1 MSIIDS
7 KNFAGGGMDTDSA
20 FELIA
25 PNDYIN
31 GLNIRNTGDTESEEG
46 YIVAIE
52 SNELIPLTLPEGINK
67 CIGSHQFELERKIYK
82 FIFNSFGYHVITEL
96 DYDTDVETILFTNKT
111 DSAGEDVLIL
121 NTSSYVTDI
130 KFLDNVL
137 YFVNSINQPC
147 NIDIQMLKDGG
158 YGVVTK
164 DDFLIIR
171 KQPSTVP
178 SVQYVSDATRQSN
191 TLYGKLFQFR
201 TQFVYENNETS
212 AWSGISDR
220 PVPVDEPVQ
229 STSSNV
235 TKNNCLLVSV
245 EAGNNRVTQV
255 NVAFRVGDSDWF
267 YVKQSEIS
275 SIKALSSQALA
286 TDGVIRSTARTESY
300 DPLTNI
306 FSFTFF
312 HNGSY
317 TSVDVLETDL
327 PYDYIPKECE
337 TIEIIGGRG
346 DLNSNSSVLCIA
358 GNTEGYPRPVINKTL
373 TPANNIVDVFIP
385 EDETQG
391 LSSTLLVTSTNN
403 RLNRNLCQYT
413 FKGQP
418 KTNDNIK
425 IRIQKE
431 DDARIFI
438 DLTGPDGYT
447 VPSTQNNNLLAVMNS
462 LAKQINSV
470 VNGEGDNVILTNS
483 TISGVD
489 NRGWGYLVLETR
501 ADTFYGYRRAGFTGI
516 PATITLAAAGTT
528 ASRSTG
534 SLKENSSY
542 QLALAYYDRWGRTFP
557 IATDQT
563 YVVNTPTYA
572 ALKSGNAPAIN
583 WEILTQEAPEGAET
597 YQWLL
602 TRNRTHLTSLYIDV
616 KYEPTWS
623 STGNFYTFN
632 MDALKKFNE
641 NNPTSVLSYSYSPG
655 DKITFN
661 YFIDG
666 EEKVYFDG
674 TQQPV
679 IDIEVVGF
687 DPAYVPDE
695 AEPTITHYA
704 LFVKIPTQL
713 NTTLITNKDI
723 LVEVYSPLVQQT
735 DLEGTV
741 FFETGVKY
749 PVVNGEHSVT
759 SGSITRA
766 DCYYKTRQL
775 NLATDLNQN
784 EVFIV
789 EDFNFSDF
797 YASRFTPYGR
807 PRTYYDTPENVQ
819 FPASIRYSYEYT
831 AKSRTNQINRFY
843 GENVVTYDQ
852 SFGFIR
858 RIRQRDN
865 TLIAIQEYKV
875 GYVPINISIIEDQV
889 AQENVA
895 VSTKFLNKIR
905 YAGGTN
911 IGIGDAK
918 ESFAEFD
925 GSMYFVDPFRSE
937 PMHITMNGVSSIAG
951 KMSKFFRRTINE
963 VYKNKTK
970 LIGYYNIYNREYILT
985 YEDLYS
991 VINQLTFDVN
1001 NWQTQNTN
1009 TVDYNSLAIET
1020 APTKG
1025 TVTIDNELGTSLYSP
1040 TLNQLGNDTF
1050 SFSFNQIGGG
1060 PSIEKNVC
1068 INIGAGNTD
1077 VSQFSFGDLVDQP
1090 LSTVV
1095 VSNQVAANGVNVP
1108 VPISI
1113 TGGQYKIDEG
1123 SWTSSAGYIYPG
1135 QVAVVRVTTSSSALT
1150 DVSCTLTMGDKSD
1163 TFTATTMSM
1172 AERLLLVVD
1181 LLNGQSTDTYAADE
1195 DSVNLAYT
1203 GENFI
1208 PTSGSG
1214 DPATCDI
1221 LASDYVD
1228 IFSTTLSWRFVANI
1242 GKYIADNPSAT
1253 EFVFQVRGKTGLT
1266 EISNVHGS
1274 YGTYGGTSTMD
1285 MLGTAGSYIPTI
1297 LTPEPIDGIKTF
1309 IASVY
1314 GGANG
1319 TFTTA
1324 LPVIAT
1330 FVYNVATKRTTL
1342 TLGEIPYID
1351 YSFDEINGAD
1361 GVMSVFVNDPLFE
1374 NTPAASVSVTT
1385 PSTRLYLTSGDE
1397 VQVIVAPITG
1407 TPDLSVVANGVT
1419 YDVNA
1424 VGSSLV
1430 SDPVTVASDTKITAI
1445 GEVSNPSATTSLEYS
1460 VSNYI
1465 GANGIIYMAV
1475 NGGLVHP
1482 PITGNVALT
1491 TASVNAGGVLEMY
1504 TAYSTGASLIT
1515 LYINDVYSN
1524 SWYNPGGDVSSGE
1537 ITIEEGNTYRFEFS
1551 GPV

>member
-7 KNFAGGGMDTDSA
+7 KNFTGGGMDTDTA

-25 PNDYIN
+25 PNDYVN
-31 GLNIRNTGDTESEEG
+31 ALNIRNTGDTESEEG

-52 SNELIPLTLPEGINK
+52 SNELIPLILPEGINK

-82 FIFNSFGYHVITEL
+82 FIFNSFGYHTITEL
-96 DYDTDVETILFTNKT
+96 DYDTDVETIIFTNKT
-111 DSAGEDVLIL
+111 DSDGEDVLLL
-121 NTSSYVTDI
+121 NTDSYVTDI
-130 KFLDNVL
+130 KLLNGVL
-137 YFVNSINQPC
+137 YFVNSDNQPC
-147 NIDIQMLKDGG
+147 NIDIQMLKDGS

-178 SVQYVSDATRQSN
+178 TVQYVSDGTRQSN

-245 EAGNNRVTQV
+245 EAGSNRVTQV
-255 NVAFRVGDSDWF
+255 NVAFRVGDGDWF

-275 SIKALSSQALA
+275 NIKSLSSQELA
-286 TDGVIRSTARTESY
+286 PGGVISTPELVRSESY

-306 FSFTFF
+306 FSFTFY

-317 TSVDVLETDL
+317 SSVDVLETDL

-346 DLNSNSSVLCIA
+346 DLNANSSVLCIA
-358 GNTEGYPRPVINKTL
+358 GNTEGYPRPVISKNL
-373 TPANNIVDVFIP
+373 TPSKSIVDVFIP

-391 LSSTLLVTSTNN
+391 LNSTLSVTSTDN

-462 LAKQINSV
+462 LAKEINSV
-470 VNGEGDNVILTNS
+470 VNGEGDNVILTDM
-483 TISGVD
+483 TLSGVD
-489 NRGWGYLVLETR
+489 NNGFGYLTFETR
-501 ADTFYGYRRAGFTGI
+501 ADTFYGYRRAGFVGI

-557 IATDQT
+557 IATDQS

-572 ALKSGNAPAIN
+572 SLKSGNAPAIN

-602 TRNRTHLTSLYIDV
+602 TKNRTHLTSLYIDV

-695 AEPTITHYA
+695 EEPTITHYA

-713 NTTLITNKDI
+713 NTTLITDKNI

-749 PVVNGEHSVT
+749 PVINGEHSVT

-797 YASRFTPYGR
+797 YASKFTPYGR

-875 GYVPINISIIEDQV
+875 GYVPINISIIEDQI

-895 VSTKFLNKIR
+895 VSTRFLNKIR

-925 GSMYFVDPFRSE
+925 GTMYFVDPFRSE
-937 PMHITMNGVSSIAG
+937 PMRINMNGVSSIAG
-951 KMSKFFRRTINE
+951 KMSKYFRRTINE

-985 YEDLYS
+985 YEDIYS
-991 VINQLTFDVN
+991 VINQLTFNVN
-1001 NWQTQNTN
+1001 NWQSQDTN
-1009 TVDYNSLAIET
+1009 TVDYDSLTIET
-1020 APTKG
+1020 SPTKG
-1025 TVTIDNELGTSLYSP
+1025 TVTIDNEIGTALYSP

-1050 SFSFNQIGGG
+1050 TFSFTQVGEAT
-1060 PSIEKNVC
+1060 PIEKNVC
-1068 INIGAGNTD
+1068 ITIGAGNTN
-1077 VSQFSFGDLVDQP
+1077 VQQFSFGDLVDQP

-1095 VSNQVAANGVNVP
+1095 VSNAVAANGVNVP

-1123 SWTSSAGYIYPG
+1123 SWTSTAGYIYPG

-1150 DVSCTLTMGDKSD
+1150 DVSCTLTIGDKSD

-1181 LLNGQSTDTYAADE
+1181 LLNGQSNDTYAADE

-1214 DPATCDI
+1214 DPETCDI

-1228 IFSTTLSWRFVANI
+1228 IFSTTLSWRFIANI
-1242 GKYIADNPSAT
+1242 GKYIEDNPSAT
-1253 EFVFQVRGKTGLT
+1253 EFVFQVRGKTGLSET
-1266 EISNVHGS
+1266 SNVHGS
-1274 YGTYGGTSTMD
+1274 YATYGGTSTMD
-1285 MLGTAGSYIPTI
+1285 MTGTAGSYIPTI
-1297 LTPEPIDGIKTF
+1297 LTPEPVDGIRTF
-1309 IASVY
+1309 ITSVY
-1314 GGANG
+1314 GGADG

-1330 FVYNVATKRTTL
+1330 FVYNVATKITTL

-1351 YSFDEINGAD
+1351 YSFDEVNSGS
-1361 GVMSVFVNDPLFE
+1361 GSMVVYVNDE
-1374 NTPAASVSVTT
+1374 VAASATVTT

-1397 VQVIVAPITG
+1397 VEVHVNPTVG
-1407 TPDLSVVANGVT
+1407 TPALTVDDDGVT
-1419 YDVNA
+1419 IDVNT

-1445 GEVSNPSATTSLEYS
+1445 GEVS
-1460 VSNYI
+1460 
-1465 GANGIIYMAV
+1465 
-1475 NGGLVHP
+1475 
-1482 PITGNVALT
+1482 
-1491 TASVNAGGVLEMY
+1491 
-1504 TAYSTGASLIT
+1504 TGASTVLEYQFTDFPGSVSFMSINRNYVNIATLTEDTELTSLSINTDDVIEVSTSSSFEGDPQPTTIQLYVDGSLFDSVSGISTQSLTIT
-1515 LYINDVYSN
+1515 AETGKTYTFIGFV
-1524 SWYNPGGDVSSGE
+1524 GE
-1537 ITIEEGNTYRFEFS
+1537 L
-1551 GPV
+1551 V

>member
-137 YFVNSINQPC
+137 YFVNSDNQPC
-147 NIDIQMLKDGG
+147 NIDIQMLKDGS

-178 SVQYVSDATRQSN
+178 SVQYVSDGTRQSN

-220 PVPVDEPVQ
+220 PVPVDEAVQ

-245 EAGNNRVTQV
+245 EAGSNRVTQV

-275 SIKALSSQALA
+275 QIKALSSQELA
-286 TDGVIRSTARTESY
+286 PDNVISTPSSVRSEAY
-300 DPLTNI
+300 DPLANT
-306 FSFTFF
+306 FSFTFY

-317 TSVDVLETDL
+317 SSVDVLETDL

-346 DLNSNSSVLCIA
+346 DLNANSSVLCIA
-358 GNTEGYPRPVINKTL
+358 GNTEGYPRPVVSKNL
-373 TPANNIVDVFIP
+373 TPTNSIVDVFIP

-391 LSSTLLVTSTNN
+391 LSSTLSVKSTNN
-403 RLNRNLCQYT
+403 RLNRNLCTYT
-413 FKGQP
+413 FRGQP

-431 DDARIFI
+431 NDATVFI

-470 VNGEGDNVILTNS
+470 VNGEGDNVILTGD
-483 TISGVD
+483 TRSGV
-489 NRGWGYLVLETR
+489 NNLGFGYLTLHTR
-501 ADTFYGYRRAGFTGI
+501 ADTFYGYRRAGFVAI

-528 ASRSTG
+528 ESRSTG

-557 IATDQT
+557 IATDQS
-563 YVVNTPTYA
+563 YVVNTPSYA

-641 NNPTSVLSYSYSPG
+641 NNPTSVLSYGYSPG

-687 DPAYVPDE
+687 DPAYVPNE

-713 NTTLITNKDI
+713 NTTLITDKDI

-775 NLATDLNQN
+775 NLATDLNEN

-797 YASRFTPYGR
+797 YASRLTPYGR

-875 GYVPINISIIEDQV
+875 GYVPINISIIEDQIS
-889 AQENVA
+889 QENVA
-895 VSTKFLNKIR
+895 VSTRFLNKIR

-937 PMHITMNGVSSIAG
+937 PMHITMNGVSTIAG
-951 KMSKFFRRTINE
+951 KMSKYFRRTINE

-985 YEDLYS
+985 YEDIYS

-1001 NWQTQNTN
+1001 NWQTQDDD
-1009 TVDYNSLAIET
+1009 TVDYDSLTIET

-1025 TVTIDNELGTSLYSP
+1025 TVSIDSTYGTALYTP
-1040 TLNQLGNDTF
+1040 TLNELGNDTF
-1050 SFSFNQIGGG
+1050 TFSFTELSGGS
-1060 PSIEKNVC
+1060 PIEKNVC
-1068 INIGAGNTD
+1068 IDIGAGNTD
-1077 VSQFSFGDLVDQP
+1077 VQQFSFGDLVDQP
-1090 LSTVV
+1090 ISTVV
-1095 VSNQVAANGVNVP
+1095 VSNPVQANGVDVP
-1108 VPISI
+1108 VTISI
-1113 TGGQYKIDEG
+1113 TGGEYKIDEG

-1135 QVAVVRVTTSSSALT
+1135 QQVVVRVTTSSSELT
-1150 DVSCTLTMGDKSD
+1150 DVSCTLTIGDKSD
-1163 TFTATTMSM
+1163 TFTATTMSLD
-1172 AERLLLVVD
+1172 ERLLLVID
-1181 LLNGQSTDTYAADE
+1181 LLSGQSNDTYIGKETTTAPF
-1195 DSVNLAYT
+1195 AYT
-1203 GENFI
+1203 GNNFI
-1208 PTSGSG
+1208 PPSGSG

-1228 IFSTTLSWRFVANI
+1228 IFSTTLSWRFIANI
-1242 GKYIADNPSAT
+1242 GKFIEDNPSAT
-1253 EFVFQVRGKTGLT
+1253 EFIFEVKGRTGLS
-1266 EISNVHGS
+1266 EISNVHLS

-1285 MLGTAGSYIPTI
+1285 MTGTTGSYIPTI
-1297 LTPEPIDGIKTF
+1297 ENPESLDGVKQFFT
-1309 IASVY
+1309 SVY
-1314 GGANG
+1314 GGADG
-1319 TFTTA
+1319 TFTTS
-1324 LPVIAT
+1324 LPTVAT
-1330 FVYNVATKRTTL
+1330 FTYNVATRITTV
-1342 TLGEIPYID
+1342 TFGEIPYID
-1351 YSFDEINGAD
+1351 YSFDEINSGS
-1361 GVMSVFVNDPLFE
+1361 GSMVVYVNEDI
-1374 NTPAASVSVTT
+1374 AATATVTT
-1385 PSTRLYLTSGDE
+1385 PSTRLYLTVGDE
-1397 VQVIVAPITG
+1397 VAVHVTPAVG

-1424 VGSSLV
+1424 VGTTLV

-1445 GEVSNPSATTSLEYS
+1445 GEVSTESSTTTLEYS
-1460 VSNYI
+1460 VSDYI
-1465 GANGIIYMAV
+1465 SSNGTIYMQRNAG
-1475 NGGLVHP
+1475 NVHP

-1491 TASVNAGGVLEMY
+1491 SLTINSGDSLYMY
-1504 TAYSTGASLIT
+1504 NTGATEGSLIT
-1515 LYINDVYSN
+1515 LYINGLYVS
-1524 SWYNPGGDVSSGE
+1524 SSYNAFGDVALGP
-1537 ITIEEGNTYRFEFS
+1537 ITALEGDTYRFEFS
-1551 GPV
+1551 GPVV

>member
-7 KNFAGGGMDTDSA
+7 KNFAKGGMDTDSA

-25 PNDYIN
+25 PNDYVTAH
-31 GLNIRNTGDTESEEG
+31 NIRTTGDTTNEEG
-46 YIVAIE
+46 YVVAIE
-52 SNELIPLTLPEGINK
+52 SNTLIPLLLPDGLNK
-67 CIGSHQFELERKIYK
+67 CIGANKFEIERKIYK
-82 FIFNSFGYHVITEL
+82 FIFNSFGFHTITEL
-96 DYDTDVETILFTNKT
+96 DYDTNTEEIIFTNKT
-111 DSAGEDVLIL
+111 DSGGEDVLLL
-121 NTSSYVTDI
+121 NTDSYVTDI
-130 KFLDNVL
+130 KLLDSVL
-137 YFVNSINQPC
+137 YFVNSDNQPC
-147 NIDIQMLKDGG
+147 NIDIQMLKDGS

-178 SVQYVSDATRQSN
+178 SVQYISDITRQSN

-229 STSSNV
+229 STASNA

-245 EAGNNRVTQV
+245 DAGSNRVVQV

-275 SIKALSSQALA
+275 QIKTLSSQELA
-286 TDGVIRSTARTESY
+286 PSGVISSTVRSESF

-306 FSFTFF
+306 FSFTFY

-317 TSVDVLETDL
+317 SSVDVLETDL

-346 DLNSNSSVLCIA
+346 DLNANSSVLCIA
-358 GNTEGYPRPVINKTL
+358 GNTEGYPRPTISKNL
-373 TPANNIVDVFIP
+373 TPANTIVDVFIP
-385 EDETQG
+385 EDITQY
-391 LSSTLLVTSTNN
+391 LSSTFTWRSINN
-403 RLNRNLCQYT
+403 KDNINRCNYT
-413 FKGQP
+413 FTGTP
-418 KTNDNIK
+418 KTNDVIK
-425 IRIQKE
+425 MRIVRE
-431 DDARIFI
+431 GHPGTFY
-438 DLTGPDGYT
+438 DLLGVNGYT
-447 VPSTQNNNLLAVMNS
+447 VPSTQNNNLAAVMRS
-462 LAKQINSV
+462 IAKQIGTVLGGEDGNSPV
-470 VNGEGDNVILTNS
+470 ITNIVNGINVDGTGFVNFQTKGD
-483 TISGVD
+483 G
-489 NRGWGYLVLETR
+489 
-501 ADTFYGYRRAGFTGI
+501 FYGYTTTGFVGI
-516 PATITLAAAGTT
+516 PAVIDLAAAGTPE
-528 ASRSTG
+528 SRSTG
-534 SLKENSSY
+534 SIKENSSY
-542 QLALAYYDRWGRTFP
+542 QLAIGYYDRWGRTFP
-557 IATDQT
+557 LVTDQS
-563 YVVNTPTYA
+563 YVVNTLTYA
-572 ALKSGNAPAIN
+572 ALQSGNAPAIN
-583 WEILTQEAPEGAET
+583 WEILTKEAPEGAES
-597 YQWLL
+597 YQWLI

-661 YFIDG
+661 YFING
-666 EEKVYFDG
+666 ENKVYFDG
-674 TQQPV
+674 SQQPV

-687 DPAYVPDE
+687 DPAYVPDP
-695 AEPTITHYA
+695 AEPTVTHYA

-713 NTTLITNKDI
+713 DTALITDKDI
-723 LVEVYSPLVQQT
+723 LVEVYSPLIQQT
-735 DLEGTV
+735 DLEGTL
-741 FFETGVKY
+741 FFETGLKY
-749 PVVNGEHSVT
+749 PVINGEHSVT

-775 NLATDLNQN
+775 NLATDLNEN
-784 EVFIV
+784 EIFVV

-807 PRTYYDTPENVQ
+807 PRTFYDTPENVQ

-865 TLIAIQEYKV
+865 ILIAIQEYKV
-875 GYVPINISIIEDQV
+875 GYVPINISIIEDQI

-905 YAGGTN
+905 YSGGTN

-937 PMHITMNGVSSIAG
+937 PVQISMNGVNSIAG
-951 KMSKFFRRTINE
+951 KMSKFFRNTINE

-970 LIGYYNIYNREYILT
+970 LIGYYNIFNREYILT
-985 YEDLYS
+985 YEDIYS
-991 VINQLTFDVN
+991 VINQLTFNVN
-1001 NWQTQNTN
+1001 NWQTQDTN
-1009 TVDYNSLAIET
+1009 TVDYDSLTIET

-1025 TVTIDNELGTSLYSP
+1025 TVTIDNGIATALYSP
-1040 TLNQLGNDTF
+1040 TLNELGSDTF
-1050 SFSFNQIGGG
+1050 SFSFTQIGGG
-1060 PSIEKNVC
+1060 PAIEKNVC
-1068 INIGAGNTD
+1068 ITIGAGNTD
-1077 VSQFSFGDLVDQP
+1077 VQQFSFGDLVDQP
-1090 LSTVV
+1090 ISTVV
-1095 VSNQVAANGVNVP
+1095 VSNPVQANGVDVP

-1113 TGGQYKIDEG
+1113 VDGQYKIDEG

-1135 QVAVVRVTTSSSALT
+1135 QQAVVRVTTSSSELT
-1150 DVSCTLTMGDKSD
+1150 DVSCTLTIGDKSD
-1163 TFTATTMSM
+1163 TFTATTMSLD
-1172 AERLLLVVD
+1172 ERLLLVVD
-1181 LLNGQSTDTYAADE
+1181 ILNGQSNDTYIGKETTIAQF
-1195 DSVNLAYT
+1195 AYT
-1203 GENFI
+1203 GNNFV
-1208 PTSGSG
+1208 PSSGSG

-1228 IFSTTLSWRFVANI
+1228 IFDTTLSWRFIANI
-1242 GKYIADNPSAT
+1242 GKFIDDNPSAT
-1253 EFVFQVRGKTGLT
+1253 EFVFQVKGKTGLSSP
-1266 EISNVHGS
+1266 SNGFFR

-1285 MLGTAGSYIPTI
+1285 MTGTAGSYIPTI
-1297 LTPEPIDGIKTF
+1297 ETPESLDGVRSF
-1309 IASVY
+1309 FVSVY
-1314 GGANG
+1314 GGADG

-1324 LPVIAT
+1324 LPTIAT
-1330 FVYNVATKRTTL
+1330 FTYTVATRITTV
-1342 TLGEIPYID
+1342 TFGEIPYID
-1351 YSFDEINGAD
+1351 YSFDEINSGN
-1361 GVMSVFVNDPLFE
+1361 GSMVIYVNDDV
-1374 NTPAASVSVTT
+1374 AATAAVTT
-1385 PSTRLYLTSGDE
+1385 PTTRLYLTAGDE
-1397 VQVIVAPITG
+1397 VAVHVNPITG
-1407 TPDLSVVANGVT
+1407 TPGLTVDDDGVT
-1419 YDVNA
+1419 IDVNA

-1430 SDPVTVASDTKITAI
+1430 SDTVTVASDTKLTAI
-1445 GEVSNPSATTSLEYS
+1445 GEVSTESATTSLEYS

-1465 GANGIIYMAV
+1465 GANGLIYMTL
-1475 NGGLVHP
+1475 NGALVHP

-1491 TASVNAGGVLEMY
+1491 TVSVNPDAILEMY
-1504 TAYSTGASLIT
+1504 TTDATGASLIT
-1515 LYINDVYSN
+1515 LYINNVYSN

-1537 ITIEEGNTYRFEFS
+1537 ITVEEGNTYRFEFS